1 MIAREWAMRW
11 QMLVLVAGIASCVQQ
26 EKPQTAAPSISS
38 ESENKKPDPPKL
50 PRNPSH
56 SEWPSLIGKRAEF
69 IGTISED
76 VSKGLNGTQLL
87 FDGTYLPL
95 SEDLS
100 KHFYEESFASTS
112 IKVVGTLARVH
123 HSGVPLHGQQGAN
136 GRVWETF
143 VLEVERWNVVKPIE
157 DHPEKD

>member
-1 MIAREWAMRW
+1 MIARKWAMRW

-26 EKPQTAAPSISS
+26 EKPQTAVPSISS

-50 PRNPSH
+50 PRNPGH

-76 VSKGLNGTQLL
+76 FSKGMTGTKLL

-95 SEDLS
+95 SEDLR
-100 KHFYEESFASTS
+100 KHFYEESFGTTS
-112 IKVVGTLARVH
+112 IKVVGILARV
-123 HSGVPLHGQQGAN
+123 HSGVPLYGQQGGN
-136 GRVWETF
+136 GRVWETY
-143 VLEVERWNVVKPIE
+143 VLEVERWNVVKPTE
-157 DHPEKD
+157 DHQGK